1 MQEKYTY
8 RYVQANRYK
17 NYDLF
22 DFQWPPKEPL
32 LPLKVDNL
40 GGIRKVLR
48 GESDS
53 SKWRAIARGAHG
65 KTGGKSDLY
74 KLLVAP
80 LGQGDPYV

>member
-1 MQEKYTY
+1 MQVKYTY

-48 GESDS
+48 GGI
-53 SKWRAIARGAHG
+53 RQFQLCGRTARGANG
-65 KTGGKSDLY
+65 KTREVNLTY
-74 KLLVAP
+74 F
-80 LGQGDPYV
+80 